1 LNFSIPGAKAWYEK
15 KDEAMPALDELL
27 KLRQEPLWDQDDK
40 GRIVNNDGFIFL
52 VSFMF
57 GSLIGK
63 RQWNKDK
70 FTERVSQEMTTSD
83 EAFVLLVL
91 ENNWDI
97 LNDVDNA
104 EAKFTGRT
112 ITTNRRNDGWSNE
125 GISRYND
132 LVKFVKKNR
141 KREYSRNVE
150 VGVMNLLY
158 EQEKGVDARRK
169 REAEHEDDPDKM
181 RQRKSKKQKSIG
193 LQEPRIEPVVNLD
206 DSSDEEEFASVA
218 RHPV

>member
-1 LNFSIPGAKAWYEK
+1 MNFSIPGAKAWYEK

-112 ITTNRRNDGWSNE
+112 IDVFQLQMGFFTNSPLGTFYCR
-125 GISRYND
+125 D
-132 LVKFVKKNR
+132 LR
-141 KREYSRNVE
+141 KI
-150 VGVMNLLY
+150 
-158 EQEKGVDARRK
+158 
-169 REAEHEDDPDKM
+169 
-181 RQRKSKKQKSIG
+181 SKKHLTNAGEKRFVG
-193 LQEPRIEPVVNLD
+193 LNL
-206 DSSDEEEFASVA
+206 ETT
-218 RHPV
+218 